1 MNMKS
6 GSRLKIQA
14 VSLLLAVTAVLTAGC
29 AKADEPT
36 PDRVDSD
43 KKTEEAMIPL
53 TAENLD
59 AEAEKLANEFA
70 EKGFDTNADSV
81 RSVLLHLNKNS
92 FTEDEYYALFDAS
105 KYADDPINS
114 FFKEVG
120 FHNDDM
126 VFYNQLD
133 KLINLKDFCR
143 STDGYKVIGQLESYS
158 FEIAELICGGSKNI
172 DSTIQKDLKS
182 IFGLLDEG
190 EKIQIGDE
198 TFYLKD
204 LDDVTKTLIMYSCT
218 NIYNYIINIQ
228 DQTLLSDETKQV
240 SDDIMKFVSVVCCD
254 SYNNIYN
261 SIYGR
266 E

>member
-1 MNMKS
+1 MKS

-36 PDRVDSD
+36 PDKVDSD

-81 RSVLLHLNKNS
+81 RRVLLHLNKDS

-158 FEIAELICGGSKNI
+158 LFITVFTAGSNR
-172 DSTIQKDLKS
+172 
-182 IFGLLDEG
+182 G
-190 EKIQIGDE
+190 
-198 TFYLKD
+198 
-204 LDDVTKTLIMYSCT
+204 
-218 NIYNYIINIQ
+218 
-228 DQTLLSDETKQV
+228 
-240 SDDIMKFVSVVCCD
+240 
-254 SYNNIYN
+254 
-261 SIYGR
+261 
-266 E
+266 

>member
-1 MNMKS
+1 M
-6 GSRLKIQA
+6 
-14 VSLLLAVTAVLTAGC
+14 
-29 AKADEPT
+29 
-36 PDRVDSD
+36 
-43 KKTEEAMIPL
+43 
-53 TAENLD
+53 
-59 AEAEKLANEFA
+59 
-70 EKGFDTNADSV
+70 
-81 RSVLLHLNKNS
+81 
-92 FTEDEYYALFDAS
+92 
-105 KYADDPINS
+105 
-114 FFKEVG
+114 
-120 FHNDDM
+120 
-126 VFYNQLD
+126 
-133 KLINLKDFCR
+133 
-143 STDGYKVIGQLESYS
+143 
-158 FEIAELICGGSKNI
+158 
-172 DSTIQKDLKS
+172 KS